1 MALDRDGV
9 RRTRRSKDAMCA
21 FYLAGKCTYGD
32 DCKFSHSTSS
42 GDTSRIP
49 QCKFWLQGTCRH
61 GSTCMFSHNTNAPI
75 ARVNTVTT
83 TEEQIENLTKNMLE
97 GTTSATVS
105 SNGVLQYQNAGKI
118 SNNNLFS
125 YPPVA
130 AGTTPQMFYYPS
142 AQGGFLSTNGQLTP
156 MATQVGVNYAMLSQD
171 GRYHMVQPTL
181 VPGARVAYAT
191 SVPPQFA
198 LQPAPIIANSSGLKR
213 KLEDT
218 EPKLEEDVEARKK
231 MRQEATVNKTL
242 EIIKSEQT
250 LVRGAAG
257 LSAQNTSSAMLVVP
271 LNPGRPVIN
280 TTQAIGIQTP
290 ISYGPQISPA
300 MTLNRQNQMIPN
312 AVTIQQATLQNPALI
327 QYHAL
332 QRQMATRPPG

>member
-1 MALDRDGV
+1 MLDRDGV

-105 SNGVLQYQNAGKI
+105 PNGVLQYQNAGKI
-118 SNNNLFS
+118 NNSRIFS
-125 YPPVA
+125 WPPVA

-142 AQGGFLSTNGQLTP
+142 AQGGFLSTNGQLTQVAAP
-156 MATQVGVNYAMLSQD
+156 MGVNYAMLSQG
-171 GRYHMVQPTL
+171 GRYHMLQPTL
-181 VPGARVAYAT
+181 LPGARVAYAT
-191 SVPPQFA
+191 AVPSQLSA
-198 LQPAPIIANSSGLKR
+198 QPAPIAQSSGLKR

-218 EPKLEEDVEARKK
+218 EPKVEETVENRKK
-231 MRQEATVNKTL
+231 MRQEAEVNKTL
-242 EIIKSEQT
+242 ERIKSEQT
-250 LVRGAAG
+250 VLSRAAG
-257 LSAQNTSSAMLVVP
+257 FSTHDTGSAMLVLP
-271 LNPGRPVIN
+271 LKPGRPLVN
-280 TTQAIGIQTP
+280 ATQAIGIQTP
-290 ISYGPQISPA
+290 VSYGPQISPA
-300 MTLNRQNQMIPN
+300 LTLNRQNQLIPN
-312 AVTIQQATLQNPALI
+312 QLTIQQTTLQHPALL
-327 QYHAL
+327 QYHTL
-332 QRQMATRPPG
+332 QRHMTTRPPG